1 MHVTCLKFLGEIRCT
16 LLVHVWN
23 GNIRHEL
30 NIFPVFNNIMG
41 NKGKWREHTVRMD
54 EGNQLLL
61 SITVLMQEEKE
72 LGHEKRENKRNSSKI
87 LSPDW
92 KKKKKKKKKKKTK
105 RNFHFLIFCT

>member
-1 MHVTCLKFLGEIRCT
+1 
-16 LLVHVWN
+16 
-23 GNIRHEL
+23 
-30 NIFPVFNNIMG
+30 
-41 NKGKWREHTVRMD
+41 MD

-92 KKKKKKKKKKKTK
+92 KKKKKKKKMRTKTK
-105 RNFHFLIFCT
+105 FHFLIFVREHKSILYVHFGACCNLVRYTFGE